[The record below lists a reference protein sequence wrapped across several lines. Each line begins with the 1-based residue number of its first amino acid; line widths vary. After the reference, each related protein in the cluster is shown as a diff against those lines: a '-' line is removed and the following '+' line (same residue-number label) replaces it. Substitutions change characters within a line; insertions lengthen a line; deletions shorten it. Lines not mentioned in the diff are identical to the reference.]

1 MSAFSGTAQK
11 LSCHLHRITELGTT
25 GEQSKIL
32 LFGFELSCFLRQGQG

>member
-1 MSAFSGTAQK
+1 MSTFSGAAQR
-11 LSCHLHRITELGTT
+11 LDCHLHRITELATT